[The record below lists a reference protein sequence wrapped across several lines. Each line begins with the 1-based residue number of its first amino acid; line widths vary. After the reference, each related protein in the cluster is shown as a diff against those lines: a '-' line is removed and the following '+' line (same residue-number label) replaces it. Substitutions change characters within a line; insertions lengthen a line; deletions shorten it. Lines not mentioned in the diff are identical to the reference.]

1 MRLALLC
8 ALVLLSCAAR
18 RAAAK
23 KKDWSKID
31 LNVLEKEWED
41 GDDAEELESEFDA
54 LQRRNAK
61 LAEAEARRGRR
72 APGAAHPGLD
82 GLPPGAMGGGMN
94 GGGTK
99 MMFIDVKDGSGK
111 DMPQGEV
118 DVLVSMY
125 KDLLLSGSVDAS
137 FYVLGDGSALVTVR
151 AHDLEQTKDFL
162 FTREEVKKLR
172 VDSQDFYPP
181 AAEREL

>member
-1 MRLALLC
+1 
-8 ALVLLSCAAR
+8 
-18 RAAAK
+18 
-23 KKDWSKID
+23 
-31 LNVLEKEWED
+31 
-41 GDDAEELESEFDA
+41 
-54 LQRRNAK
+54 
-61 LAEAEARRGRR
+61 
-72 APGAAHPGLD
+72 
-82 GLPPGAMGGGMN
+82 MN